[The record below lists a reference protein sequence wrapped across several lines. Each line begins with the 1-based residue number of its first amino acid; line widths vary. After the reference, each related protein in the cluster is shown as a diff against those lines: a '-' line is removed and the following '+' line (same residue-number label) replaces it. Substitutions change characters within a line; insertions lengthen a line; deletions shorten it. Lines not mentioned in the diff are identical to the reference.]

1 MIVPMKKVSLVVL
14 DRYKDSALKKLRSL
28 GLIHVEQLQGN
39 SEKLSSSKAI
49 YGRLELASFL
59 LSDVKVDK
67 KNPVNPIPI
76 NTEKAVE
83 EAEEIINLFESKK
96 NYTEELNNA
105 IKEKERLIEWGG
117 VSPEDFE
124 YLAQKGIYL
133 SMFEIPTDSYTN
145 IPRL

>member
-49 YGRLELASFL
+49 YGRLELASL

-67 KNPVNPIPI
+67 I
-76 NTEKAVE
+76 
-83 EAEEIINLFESKK
+83 
-96 NYTEELNNA
+96 
-105 IKEKERLIEWGG
+105 R
-117 VSPEDFE
+117 
-124 YLAQKGIYL
+124 
-133 SMFEIPTDSYTN
+133 
-145 IPRL
+145 